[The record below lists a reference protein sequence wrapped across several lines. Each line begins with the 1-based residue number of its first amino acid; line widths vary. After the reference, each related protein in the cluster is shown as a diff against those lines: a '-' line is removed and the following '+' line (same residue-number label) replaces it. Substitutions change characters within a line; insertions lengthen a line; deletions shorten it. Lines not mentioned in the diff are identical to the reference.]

1 MFLYTE
7 YEGTWFLI
15 STTSVTLLVN
25 GHIVD
30 EGWADDT
37 VVYSTNLLELASP
50 TMDPAVLPGTV
61 SIRIFVSKFICA
73 NNSNQIFMNSKFSLK
88 VDHHINEGWK

>member
-50 TMDPAVLPGTV
+50 TMDPAVLLGTV